1 MVENGHTECLTLGV
15 SPEIGLET
23 EGVDS
28 RNERLDGVQGRS
40 GYRGILKKI
49 KQRQAQSGNGHIPHH
64 YHLVSTKLLSMV
76 LKTVA
81 A

>member
-1 MVENGHTECLTLGV
+1 MELQIFLTKNKFLEREILTRNNLPVVENGHTECLTLGV

-40 GYRGILKKI
+40 GYRGILKK
-49 KQRQAQSGNGHIPHH
+49 N
-64 YHLVSTKLLSMV
+64 
-76 LKTVA
+76 
-81 A
+81 